1 MEHNEEELGM
11 MIDLRNIDFKVCKDL
26 TKVICQ
32 QEDSGFLKLPP
43 LPRWVQPNLFWFDPS
58 NQTVLFGPEHIVELY
73 LFVKPEYG
81 ILVDPSIELVA
92 KKMTN
97 LEGLVYFEEE
107 AGMDNIDFIVPFLKG
122 LQHCQSLHKLEISCR
137 PDASH
142 SHLW

>member
-1 MEHNEEELGM
+1 MEYNEEDLGM
-11 MIDLRNIDFKVCKDL
+11 RLDLRYIDFKVCKDL

-73 LFVKPEYG
+73 LFVRPENG

-97 LEGLVYFEEE
+97 LEELVYFEHE
-107 AGMDNIDFIVPFLKG
+107 AGIDNIDFIVPFLKG
-122 LQHCQSLHKLEISCR
+122 LQHCQSLHKLEIGVNF
-137 PDASH
+137 DASH
-142 SHLW
+142 SHLR